1 MYNVTATK
9 KFEKSLKKCI
19 KRGLDAR
26 KINTVLKELSEKGFL
41 PPAYRPHKL
50 SGKYQGNWECHIQPD
65 WLLVWEQRDEELIL
79 LLIDTGTPSDIFG

>member
-50 SGKYQGNWECHIQPD
+50 SGKYQGN
-65 WLLVWEQRDEELIL
+65 
-79 LLIDTGTPSDIFG
+79 